1 MPPADAELKLGLGS
15 AGASPSRLIG
25 ATLPPPVGTARNFR
39 QNDADLEPARD
50 VASTNRQQD
59 VNHRAATNPVMR
71 PKEQEAL
78 SADIRRLGDLLGQS
92 LRRVAGEDAFQLVE
106 EIRAAAKNLR
116 AEPSVEQARQLRD
129 RLATLD
135 VPDLRTLIRSFSIY
149 FDLINLAEQRAR
161 IRALRVR
168 SIELGTAPLAE
179 SPEAALRQL
188 RERGITADQIAEQL
202 DRALIV
208 PVFTAHP
215 SEARRRTILVRLQA
229 IEQQLDRLEYGHL
242 LPSEQEH
249 VLASVAEEVESYW
262 LSDLIREARPSVL
275 NEVRHC
281 LETVK
286 GSLFD
291 VVPRIYREL
300 EKGLR
305 NVYPERTWKVPS
317 FLNFGSWIGG
327 DRDGHPSVTA
337 QVTAEAVLVQQGAVL
352 QQYITRMDEL
362 WLKLSH
368 SDHYITP
375 SPEFRASLATDAA
388 IFPEVSLLPVH
399 EPYRAKCRLISAKL
413 KRTLD
418 YVRSFTPGWNG
429 DRRIAPAGVYLGGSD
444 LIADLQLIAT
454 DMARAGAQA
463 AVSGTLQDIIRLVD
477 VFGVHLLTID
487 LRQHS
492 GRHTSAL
499 DEILRWANVCPNY
512 AQLSE
517 DERFDCLANELQS
530 SRPLIPTHLP
540 FAPETCEVIQTFRTM
555 SAILEQQCPDAL
567 RKYIISSTTEA
578 GHLLEVLLFARE
590 ARLFQP
596 IEGISR
602 IDIVPLFEA
611 LEPLRSGTAIMKK
624 LFSLPIYR
632 KQVKLRGDLQEVM
645 IGYSD
650 SNKESGFLQSSWALY
665 KAQEALVALGRKEG
679 ITMQMFHGRGGAIGR
694 GGGPSNRAILA
705 QPQATVNGRLR
716 ITEQGEV
723 IADRYGHRSIAAR
736 HLDQVVNAVLLSSFP
751 APGVQIKPE
760 WTAVLDRLADS
771 SYHHYRHLVYDNPEF
786 LIYFNGVTPIGEIAQ
801 LKIGSRPSRRGTS
814 SNVEQLRAIPWVFS
828 WMQCRHTLPGWY
840 GLGSAVSDELREHP
854 EQIDVLRAMYAQWP
868 FWRTQID
875 NVQMILSKADLTIAR
890 LYADLLEDQDVAA
903 RVYEQISAEYHRSVD
918 VITRITGASSLLEN
932 MPILQRSIQLRNP
945 YVDPL
950 SLIQVVLLG
959 RLRSGAEPQTE
970 LQTAVL
976 ESINGVASALKNT
989 G

>member
-1 MPPADAELKLGLGS
+1 M
-15 AGASPSRLIG
+15 
-25 ATLPPPVGTARNFR
+25 PVGKTLHFR
-39 QNDADLEPARD
+39 QNKADLLPTHAP
-50 VASTNRQQD
+50 TNDDLQLDSNNLESNNR
-59 VNHRAATNPVMR
+59 VATNPVMR

-78 SADIRRLGDLLGQS
+78 SADIRRLGDLLGQA
-92 LRRVAGEDAFQLVE
+92 LRRVAGEDAFELVE
-106 EIRAAAKNLR
+106 EVRAAAKNLR

-129 RLATLD
+129 RIATLD
-135 VPDLRTLIRSFSIY
+135 VADLRTLIRSFSIY

-168 SIELGTAPLAE
+168 SMELGTAPLTE
-179 SPEAALRQL
+179 SPEAALRVL
-188 RERGITADQIAEQL
+188 RDRGITADQIAEQL

-229 IEQQLDRLEYGHL
+229 IEQQLDRLEYGQL
-242 LPSEQEH
+242 LPAEQAH
-249 VLASVAEEVESYW
+249 VLATVAEEVESYW
-262 LSDLIREARPSVL
+262 LSDTIRETRPSVL
-275 NEVRHC
+275 GEVRHC

-300 EKGLR
+300 EAGLQR
-305 NVYPERTWKVPS
+305 VYPDRDWKVPS

-327 DRDGHPSVTA
+327 DRDGHPSVVA
-337 QVTAEAVLVQQGAVL
+337 HVTAEAVLVQQGAVL
-352 QQYITRMDEL
+352 EHYISRMDAL

-368 SDHYITP
+368 SDHFITP
-375 SPEFRASLATDAA
+375 SAEFRASLAADAA
-388 IFPEVSLLPVH
+388 NFPNVSLAPEH

-413 KRTLD
+413 KRTLE
-418 YVRSFTPGWNG
+418 YVRSFVPGWNG
-429 DRRIAPAGVYLGGSD
+429 GTRVPPPGVYLGGQA
-444 LIADLQLIAT
+444 LIADLKTIAA
-454 DMARAGAQA
+454 DMAEVGARAA
-463 AVSGTLQDIIRLVD
+463 ASGSLQDMIRMVE

-492 GRHTSAL
+492 ARHTLAL
-499 DEILRWANVCPNY
+499 DEILRWAGVCSNY

-517 DERFDCLANELQS
+517 DERFDCLAKELEC

-540 FAPETCEVIQTFRTM
+540 FSPETSEVVQTFRTM

-567 RKYIISSTTEA
+567 RKYIISSTTDA

-596 IEGISR
+596 AEGISR

-611 LEPLRSGTAIMKK
+611 LQPLRSGTAIMQK
-624 LFSLPIYR
+624 LFELPIYR
-632 KQVKLRGDLQEVM
+632 RHLKMRGDLQEVM

-665 KAQEALVALGRKEG
+665 QAQESLVALGRQSAV
-679 ITMQMFHGRGGAIGR
+679 TMQMFHGRGGAVGR
-694 GGGPSNRAILA
+694 GGGPANRAILA
-705 QPQATVNGRLR
+705 QPQGTVNGRLR

-723 IADRYGHRSIAAR
+723 IADRYGHRAIAAR

-751 APGVQIKPE
+751 TPSVQIQPE
-760 WTAVLDRLADS
+760 WTALLNRLADS
-771 SYHHYRHLVYDNPEF
+771 SYHHYRNFVYENPEF
-786 LIYFNGVTPIGEIAQ
+786 LTYFNSVTPIGEIAQ

-814 SNVEQLRAIPWVFS
+814 SSIDQLRAIPWVFS

-840 GLGSAVSDELREHP
+840 GLGSAVSEELERHP
-854 EQIDVLRAMYAQWP
+854 EQIEILKVMYAKWP

-890 LYADLLEDQDVAA
+890 LYADLLEDQDVAG
-903 RVYEQISAEYHRSVD
+903 RVYGIISSEYHRSVD
-918 VITRITGASSLLEN
+918 VITQITGQTTLLES

-950 SLIQVVLLG
+950 SLIQVVLLD
-959 RLRSGAEPQTE
+959 RLRTGQEPQIE

>member
-1 MPPADAELKLGLGS
+1 
-15 AGASPSRLIG
+15 
-25 ATLPPPVGTARNFR
+25 
-39 QNDADLEPARD
+39 
-50 VASTNRQQD
+50 
-59 VNHRAATNPVMR
+59 MR

-78 SADIRRLGDLLGQS
+78 SADIRRLGDLLGQA
-92 LRRVAGEDAFQLVE
+92 LRRVAGEEAFTLVE
-106 EIRAAAKNLR
+106 EVRAAAKNLR
-116 AEPSVEQARQLRD
+116 ANPSVEQARQLRD
-129 RLATLD
+129 RLSALE
-135 VPDLRTLIRSFSIY
+135 VADLRTLIRSFSIY

-161 IRALRVR
+161 IRALRIR
-168 SIELGTAPLAE
+168 SIELGTTPLAE
-179 SPEAALRQL
+179 SPEAALRSL
-188 RERGITADQIAEQL
+188 RERGISADQIAEQL

-229 IEQQLDRLEYGHL
+229 IEQQLDRLEYGQL
-242 LPSEQEH
+242 LPAEQEH

-262 LSDLIREARPSVL
+262 LSDTIREARPTVL
-275 NEVRHC
+275 GEVRHG

-286 GSLFD
+286 GSLFE

-300 EKGLR
+300 EEGLR
-305 NVYPERTWKVPS
+305 RVYPERTWKVPP

-337 QVTAEAVLVQQGAVL
+337 QVTGEAVLLQQVSVL
-352 QQYITRMDEL
+352 QQYLSRMDEL

-368 SDHYITP
+368 SDHFITP
-375 SPEFRASLATDAA
+375 STEFRASLAEDAA
-388 IFPEVSLLPVH
+388 IFPEVSLLPEH

-413 KRTLD
+413 KRTLE
-418 YVRSFTPGWNG
+418 YVQSFTPGWNG
-429 DRRIAPAGVYLGGSD
+429 ETRVPPRGVYLGGQQ
-444 LIADLQLIAT
+444 LIADLKTIAQ
-454 DMARAGAQA
+454 DMAQVGARA
-463 AVSGTLQDIIRLVD
+463 AVSGCLQDMIRLVE

-492 GRHTSAL
+492 ARHTQAL
-499 DEILRWANVCPNY
+499 DEIFRWAGVCPAY
-512 AQLSE
+512 AQLTDE
-517 DERFDCLANELQS
+517 ERFDCLATELEC

-540 FAPETCEVIQTFRTM
+540 FSPETCEVVQTFRTM

-567 RKYIISSTTEA
+567 RKYIISSTTDS

-596 IEGISR
+596 VEGLSR

-611 LEPLRSGTAIMKK
+611 LEPLRSGTVIMQK

-632 KQVKLRGDLQEVM
+632 RQLELRGDLQEVM

-665 KAQEALVALGRKEG
+665 QAQESLVALGHRSG

-705 QPQATVNGRLR
+705 QPQGTVNGRLR

-723 IADRYGHRSIAAR
+723 IADRYGHRAIAAR
-736 HLDQVVNAVLLSSFP
+736 HLDQVVSAVLLTSFP
-751 APGVQIKPE
+751 APGIQIKPE
-760 WTAVLDRLADS
+760 WTALLDRLAVS
-771 SYHHYRHLVYDNPEF
+771 SYHHYRHFVYDDPEF
-786 LIYFNGVTPIGEIAQ
+786 LTYFNGVTPIGEIAQ
-801 LKIGSRPSRRGTS
+801 LKIGSRPSRRGS
-814 SNVEQLRAIPWVFS
+814 SSSIDQLRAIPWVFS

-840 GLGSAVSDELREHP
+840 GLGSAVSEELAQHP
-854 EQIDVLRAMYAQWP
+854 EQIETLRAMYAKWP
-868 FWRTQID
+868 FWRTVID

-890 LYADLLEDQDVAA
+890 LYADLLEDQAVAA
-903 RVYEQISAEYHRSVD
+903 RVYEIISAEYQRSVE
-918 VITRITGASSLLEN
+918 VINQITGQGALLES

-950 SLIQVVLLG
+950 SLIQVVLLD
-959 RLRSGAEPQTE
+959 RLRKGQEPQGE
-970 LQTAVL
+970 LRTAVL